1 MLEREILVGKEI
13 WLLSDKFNLP
23 VFTAGN
29 VFSYTAHRWELH
41 RRGYSCCGGSP
52 FAPVDF
58 CKRFLKCVYF
68 EQGISEKVIISLNRN
83 RKIL

>member
-41 RRGYSCCGGSP
+41 SCCGSP
-52 FAPVDF
+52 FALVDF
-58 CKRFLKCVYF
+58 CKRFLKCMYF
-68 EQGISEKVIISLNRN
+68 EQGISEKVIISLNGN